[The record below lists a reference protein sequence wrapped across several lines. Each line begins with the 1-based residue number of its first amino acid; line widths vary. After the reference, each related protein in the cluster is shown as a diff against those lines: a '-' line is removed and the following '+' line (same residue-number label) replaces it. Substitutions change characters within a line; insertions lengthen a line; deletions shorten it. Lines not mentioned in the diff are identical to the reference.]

1 MSSILSNNP
10 IRKTMSLIDEHKDN
24 LPEGV
29 YLEICDNLKSLYLT
43 GGDAA
48 RDTYLLDL
56 TNEYYSLLEDNE
68 SLRHQLVEQKREL
81 LRANVS
87 RFERV
92 TRPAVIQPRGML
104 ESILFDP
111 QVSPNSVINP
121 VSSSNFRGFASSNE
135 ASSSMD
141 TDTPSPF
148 VRGSAT
154 RIGRR

>member
-1 MSSILSNNP
+1 M
-10 IRKTMSLIDEHKDN
+10 
-24 LPEGV
+24 
-29 YLEICDNLKSLYLT
+29 T

-92 TRPAVIQPRGML
+92 SRPAVIQPRGML

-111 QVSPNSVINP
+111 QAPPISAINP
-121 VSSSNFRGFASSNE
+121 VSSSNFRGFASSNDV
-135 ASSSMD
+135 SSSMD

>member
-1 MSSILSNNP
+1 MTTITNNP
-10 IRKTMSLIDEHKDN
+10 IRRTMSLLDEHKES

-29 YLEICDNLKSLYLT
+29 YLEMCDNLKKLYLT
-43 GGDAA
+43 GEDFA
-48 RDTYLLDL
+48 RDSYLIDL

-68 SLRHQLVEQKREL
+68 SLRHELVEQKREL

-104 ESILFDP
+104 ESILFAP
-111 QVSPNSVINP
+111 QAPPISAINP
-121 VSSSNFRGFASSNE
+121 VSASAFRGFASSNE

-141 TDTPSPF
+141 TDTSSPF
-148 VRGSAT
+148 GRTSAT

>member
-1 MSSILSNNP
+1 MSSVLSNNP

-92 TRPAVIQPRGML
+92 SRPAVVQPRGML
-104 ESILFDP
+104 ESLLFDP
-111 QVSPNSVINP
+111 HAPPISAITQGPTHAFSGVSPS
-121 VSSSNFRGFASSNE
+121 GDG
-135 ASSSMD
+135 SSMD
-141 TDTPSPF
+141 TNDTSSPF
-148 VRGSAT
+148 VNAAT